1 MPITEP
7 MTLATDYLLAVVT
20 FVLGVRLFRESPG
33 GRPVAVRLWG
43 WTFQWLTVAALVG
56 GTYHGATRLLPPL
69 ASSVLWKITI
79 YSIGLADACV
89 VAAIVRAYLPR
100 RAQKMILV
108 LIGLKV
114 AFFLVWTW
122 RHDAFKYVIY
132 DYVPSLLFVLV
143 LSLVTLARTRS
154 AGAAW
159 IAGGICVSFVAAAI
173 QLGGRGL
180 HRHFNHNDLYHDVQL
195 VAMGLLYRGGRNL
208 RDRHDGERA

>member
-20 FVLGVRLFRESPG
+20 FVLGRRLFRESPG

-43 WTFQWLTVAALVG
+43 WTFQWLTIAALVG
-56 GTYHGATRLLPPL
+56 GTYHGATLVLSPL

-89 VAAIVRAYLPR
+89 VAAIVRAIFPPR
-100 RAQKMILV
+100 VQKSLLILIV
-108 LIGLKV
+108 FKV
-114 AFFLVWTW
+114 ALFLVWTW
-122 RHDAFKYVIY
+122 RHDAFKFVIY
-132 DYVPSLLFVLV
+132 DYVPSLAFVLV
-143 LSLVTLARTRS
+143 ASVVQFARTKS

-159 IAGGICVSFVAAAI
+159 IAGGVIVSFVAAAI

-180 HRHFNHNDLYHDVQL
+180 HRNFNHNDLYHVVQMI
-195 VAMGLLYRGGRNL
+195 AMVLLYRGGRTL
-208 RDRHDGERA
+208 RDRSIEPHS